1 MKVLIIGADGMIGHK
16 MAQTFRKNK
25 IDIILN
31 SRFYSNFLKHNFPK
45 TKVYEYDF
53 LNKKIE
59 NLLAQVNPDY
69 IINAV
74 GITIRRGANESN
86 KTKYINTSLPHEID
100 SWCQNNNKKQIH
112 FSTDCVFSG
121 KKGNYYDFDSPDADD
136 SYGKTKGL
144 GEINSNNT
152 LTIRSSMIGRELFN
166 NTELLEW
173 IIKNKN
179 QKINGFDN
187 AIYSGVTT
195 LWMSKTVCKIIRRFP
210 KLCGI
215 WNVSSRPISKY
226 ELIKKIN
233 YKFML
238 NIDIVKDS
246 SFYSNKSLNSSRF
259 FSETNFEIPNWDD
272 MLSELYID
280 SIENHNLYIQK

>member
-1 MKVLIIGADGMIGHK
+1 MRVLILGADGMIGHK
-16 MAQTFRKNK
+16 MAQTFAKYP
-25 IDIILN
+25 IDLGLN
-31 SRFYSNFLKHNFPK
+31 SRYNSKFIRKIFPK
-45 TKVYEYDF
+45 ASIFEYD
-53 LNKKIE
+53 LNKKKIE
-59 NLLAQVNPDY
+59 QLLNYYNPEF

-74 GITIRRGANESN
+74 GITIRRGACGDQ
-86 KTKYINTSLPHEID
+86 KTNYINAILPREID
-100 SWCQNNNKKQIH
+100 TWCMSNNKKQIH

-121 KKGNYYDFDSPDADD
+121 KKGNYSDFDLTDADD

-144 GEINSNNT
+144 GEINSDNT

-173 IIKNKN
+173 VVKHKN

-187 AIYSGVTT
+187 AVYSGVTT
-195 LWMSKTVCKIIRRFP
+195 LWMSKTVYKIIKNLP
-210 KLCGI
+210 KLSGI

-233 YKFML
+233 DQFML
-238 NIDIVKDS
+238 NIDIVRDS
-246 SFYSNKSLNSSRF
+246 SFYSNKSLNSNRF

-272 MLSELYID
+272 MLSELYRD
-280 SIENHNLYIQK
+280 SIENNNLYTQK